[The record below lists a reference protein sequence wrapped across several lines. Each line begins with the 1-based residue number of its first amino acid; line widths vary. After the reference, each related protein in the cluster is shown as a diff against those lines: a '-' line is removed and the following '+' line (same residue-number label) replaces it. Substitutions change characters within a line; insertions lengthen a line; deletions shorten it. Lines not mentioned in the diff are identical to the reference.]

1 MKNKFLVSCSLAL
14 GIMIVSCSS
23 DSGTKSTS
31 TVPTDDT
38 VLADSTVPSNMEL
51 EESVTLLAY
60 DSFTPSEGIF
70 DAFTAATGTKVNVV
84 LGGDAGELVSK
95 AILTAGKPEGDVLW
109 GVDNTLSSRAIEGD
123 IFEQYT
129 SANTTSM
136 SDDVTSLIAPDNVLT
151 PVDTGDVC
159 VNYDKAWFEK
169 ENIEPPASLADLIK
183 PEYKNLLVT
192 QNPNT
197 SSPGLAFLLATIAKF
212 GENSWQDYWSS
223 LRDNGVKIVDGW
235 TQAYTIDFSGSSGK
249 GDYPLVVSYGS
260 SPPAEVVFSDPPIA
274 EPPTGVIES
283 TCFRQVEF
291 AGVLRGAK
299 SPAAA
304 RALVDYL
311 TSEAFQTDLP
321 LTLFVYP
328 VNTKVELP
336 EVFTKFAVKPLNPL
350 ALPAKDIEENRTK
363 WIELWTSAALR

>member
-1 MKNKFLVSCSLAL
+1 MKHKLLLRCSLAL
-14 GIMIVSCSS
+14 SLVLISCSS
-23 DSGTKSTS
+23 ESVSTNE
-31 TVPTDDT
+31 TGPTDE
-38 VLADSTVPSNMEL
+38 SVPAAEQL
-51 EESVTLLAY
+51 EKSVTLLAY

-95 AILTAGKPEGDVLW
+95 AILTAGNPEGDVLW
-109 GVDNTLSSRAIEGD
+109 GVDNTLSSRAIAGD
-123 IFEQYT
+123 VFEQYT
-129 SANTTSM
+129 SENMALMN
-136 SDDVTSLIAPDNVLT
+136 DDVTSLVAPDNVLT

-159 VNYDKAWFEK
+159 VNYDKAWFDSRS
-169 ENIEPPASLADLIK
+169 IVPPSSLADLIK

-197 SSPGLAFLLATIAKF
+197 SSPGLAFVLATIAKF
-212 GENSWQDYWSS
+212 GENSWQDYWAS

-235 TQAYTIDFSGSSGK
+235 TQAYTVDFSGSSGK
-249 GDYPLVVSYGS
+249 GAYPLVVSYGS
-260 SPPAEVVFSDPPIA
+260 SPPAEVVYADPPIA

-299 SPAAA
+299 NPTAA

-311 TSEAFQTDLP
+311 TSDAFQADLP

-328 VNTKVELP
+328 VNTKVSLP
-336 EVFTKFAVKPLNPL
+336 EVFTKFAVKPASPL
-350 ALPAKDIEENRTK
+350 ALPAADIEENRTK